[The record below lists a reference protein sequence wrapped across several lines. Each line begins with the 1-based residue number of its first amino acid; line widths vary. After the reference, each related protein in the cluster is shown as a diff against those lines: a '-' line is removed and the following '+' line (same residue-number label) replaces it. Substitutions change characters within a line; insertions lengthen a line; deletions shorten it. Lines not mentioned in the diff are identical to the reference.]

1 MQTIA
6 ILGTGGWGTA
16 LAVHLARTGHD
27 VHLWGRDASLVA
39 RMRQT
44 RENDVY
50 LPGIALPPCVTPCA
64 ALDEAIAG
72 ASMLVVAIPSHGLRA
87 TLAQA
92 VPYLP
97 GSIPIVST
105 VKGLEQDTHL
115 RMSEVIAQE
124 MRRGG
129 VRLGAGRADAS
140 GAGGSRVGV
149 GSGAGISTQT
159 SDAANTACPHPIVVL
174 SGPSFAA
181 EFARGLPTLVVVAST
196 DRPAAHQVQH
206 EFRSRGFRLY
216 LAHDVVGVE
225 LGGALKNI
233 IAIAAGVVESLGLG
247 HNAMAALI
255 TRGLAEMSR
264 LATAM
269 GGSAETLAGLS
280 GLGDLVL
287 TCTGQLSRN
296 RHVGIELGRGRALPE
311 ILASMKMVAE
321 GVRTTRV
328 ALELGAQHGI
338 ELPITAQMAEVLE
351 GRKSPRDAV
360 EDLMLRPPRAE
371 ADAQAQPP
379 GEN

>member
-1 MQTIA
+1 MHTIA
-6 ILGTGGWGTA
+6 VLGAGGWGTA
-16 LAVHLARTGHD
+16 LAVHLGRTGHD
-27 VHLWGRDASLVA
+27 VRLWGRDEALVA
-39 RMRQT
+39 RMREK
-44 RENDVY
+44 RENTVY
-50 LPGIALPPCVTPCA
+50 LPGIALPAGVRPVT
-64 ALDEAIAG
+64 ALDDALGE
-72 ASMLVVAIPSHGLRA
+72 ASMVVVAVPSHGLRK
-87 TLAQA
+87 TLTHAAPLLPAA
-92 VPYLP
+92 V
-97 GSIPIVST
+97 PIVST
-105 VKGLEQDTHL
+105 VKGLEEHTLL

-124 MRRGG
+124 
-129 VRLGAGRADAS
+129 LAS
-140 GAGGSRVGV
+140 
-149 GSGAGISTQT
+149 
-159 SDAANTACPHPIVVL
+159 AATPHPVIAL

-206 EFRSRGFRLY
+206 EFRNRGFRLY
-216 LAHDVVGVE
+216 LAHDVIGVE

-269 GGSAETLAGLS
+269 GGCAETLAGLS

-296 RHVGIELGRGRALPE
+296 RHVGLELGRGRPLAD
-311 ILASMKMVAE
+311 ILSNMKMVAE

-328 ALELGAQHGI
+328 ALQLGARHGI
-338 ELPITAQMAEVLE
+338 ELPITAQMAEVLD

-371 ADAQAQPP
+371 SDGA
-379 GEN
+379 